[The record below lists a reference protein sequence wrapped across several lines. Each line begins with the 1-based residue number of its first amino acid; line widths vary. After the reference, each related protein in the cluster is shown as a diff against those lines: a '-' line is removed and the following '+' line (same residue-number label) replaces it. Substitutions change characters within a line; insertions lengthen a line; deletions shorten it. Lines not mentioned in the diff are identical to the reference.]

1 MRGSILKNTETKD
14 AAGLGNGFVIAC
26 EDAEKFAAARRVK
39 SLASHQ
45 QEPIPPGIVKNTF

>member
-26 EDAEKFAAARRVK
+26 EDAEKFAAASRVK